1 MRRRPPR
8 STRTDTRFPYTTLFR
23 SVLSSAWPIWSDPV
37 TLGGGL
43 TIVKG
48 CASGRSG
55 RNNPLLSQCGY
66 QRASM
71 AEGSKVFGN
80 SLVMT
85 RRFNECATAVK
96 CGQLFCAH
104 FDEIL
109 LSRSST
115 ASNSLQ
121 RSEENTY
128 E

>member
-55 RNNPLLSQCGY
+55 RNSPLLSQCGY

-85 RRFNECATAVK
+85 RRFNGCATEVK
-96 CGQLFCAH
+96 CGYRKIVVEGQSVSVRVDLGGGR
-104 FDEIL
+104 IL
-109 LSRSST
+109 KKK
-115 ASNSLQ
+115 
-121 RSEENTY
+121 
-128 E
+128 